1 MRARAPGHR
10 GGELAKADDGSMQ
23 LGAALAIVA
32 RMAPSTS
39 VPALRRSTPER
50 HPSTPRSPRRS
61 RWLPTTG
68 LLAACAVAAIS
79 VACGGGPESAG
90 EGRTLGTGG
99 SAGHGGSAGTAGAA
113 TGGAAGHVID
123 VPKVVGLE
131 LQPATVQIDVTNGVS
146 SPVVFSAVVRRDDG
160 STESV
165 VPSGWSLSKAGL
177 AAFDVPS
184 AELRALGDL
193 GGEVVLSAGYESLTA
208 TANVT
213 IRLILTDTAV
223 DVDPTQVGALDA
235 AVNPD
240 PTAVWL
246 YPYDATVFPQGLL
259 PPRMMWNGFAAGDKM
274 RVSVRST
281 YADYTR
287 YFTPT
292 EGAHDFDVT
301 AWSQLTESTDGT
313 PVQIKVAR
321 VDAAGNAGV
330 VMDQTWRF
338 ANGSLRGSVYYWA
351 NSPGRVLRISPGAG
365 APEDFLAQAGVT
377 DGCTTCHT
385 VSANGNVLVLGNG
398 KAQEAS
404 DSNASVFDLQTS
416 TLTGSARGRGWAMSA
431 LTPDGAF
438 AVMNSGLPEWRWIG
452 NDLPGVYD
460 VATGNPVVGTG
471 FDSRVVGLPAFA
483 PDGKSLLFI
492 EPASRDLHAM
502 DVDLSGA
509 VPAFGNEHKVA
520 LAASGAT
527 IAYPSVS
534 PNGKWAVFHRG
545 PYDTRNGMADLAVAA
560 TDGSLVE
567 IPLDRLNGTT
577 YPFGAG
583 ERDRHLNYEPTFAP
597 VASGGYFWVVFT
609 SRRTLGNRLTGSA
622 AAVKQLWVAAIEQN
636 PTPGQDPSHAAF
648 WVPGQ
653 DPAQPNMRGFW
664 ALDPCKQQG
673 EGCVVGSDCCTGA
686 CIDDPGGAGLVCGT
700 PGEQTCA
707 PEGGHCDGSADCCQG
722 ECVNSF
728 CSQAPPK

>member
-1 MRARAPGHR
+1 M
-10 GGELAKADDGSMQ
+10 
-23 LGAALAIVA
+23 
-32 RMAPSTS
+32 
-39 VPALRRSTPER
+39 
-50 HPSTPRSPRRS
+50 
-61 RWLPTTG
+61 
-68 LLAACAVAAIS
+68 
-79 VACGGGPESAG
+79 
-90 EGRTLGTGG
+90 
-99 SAGHGGSAGTAGAA
+99 
-113 TGGAAGHVID
+113 ID
-123 VPKVVGLE
+123 VPQVVGLE
-131 LQPATVQIDVTNGVS
+131 IQPATVQIDVTNGIS
-146 SPVVFSAVVRRDDG
+146 SPVAFSAVLRRDDG

-165 VPSGWSLSKAGL
+165 NPTGWSLSKAGL
-177 AAFDVPS
+177 AEFDVAS
-184 AELRALGDL
+184 AQLSALGDL
-193 GGEVVLSAGYESLTA
+193 GGEVVLSAGYESFAA
-208 TANVT
+208 TANITV
-213 IRLILTDTAV
+213 RLILTDTAA

-240 PTAVWL
+240 PSAGWL

-259 PPRMMWNGFAAGDKM
+259 PPRMMWSGFVAGDRM
-274 RVSVRST
+274 SVSVRST

-365 APEDFLAQAGVT
+365 APEDFLAAAGVT

-385 VSANGNVLVLGNG
+385 VSAHGNVLVLGNG
-398 KAQEAS
+398 KAQAAE

-416 TLTGSARGRGWAMSA
+416 TLSASGRGRGWAMSA
-431 LTPDGAF
+431 LTPDGTY
-438 AVMNSGLPEWRWIG
+438 AVMNSGLPEFRWIG
-452 NDLPGVYD
+452 TDLPGVYE

-502 DVDLSGA
+502 DVDLNA
-509 VPAFGNEHKVA
+509 VVPSFSNERKVA
-520 LAASGAT
+520 LASSGAT

-545 PYDTRNGMADLAVAA
+545 PYDTRGGAADLVVAA

-567 IPLDRLNGTT
+567 IPLDRLNGAT

-583 ERDRHLNYEPTFAP
+583 DRDRHLNYEPTFAP

-609 SRRTLGNRLTGSA
+609 SRRTLGNRLTGDPG
-622 AAVKQLWVAAIEQN
+622 AVKQLWVAAIEQN
-636 PTPGQDPSHAAF
+636 PTPGQDPSFSAF

-653 DPAQPNMRGFW
+653 DPGQPNMRGFW
-664 ALDPCKQQG
+664 ALDPCKQ
-673 EGCVVGSDCCTGA
+673 EGQSCAVGSDCCTGA
-686 CIDDPGGAGLVCGT
+686 CIEDPGGAGLVCGT

-707 PEGGHCDGSADCCQG
+707 PEGGHCDTDADCCQG